1 MILDVNL
8 TMTSNSIV
16 AIQPLSYKKVDEQG
30 NYTHGRKYTKCV
42 NWKYTNHDYFPRRVL
57 GTKGDYKQLQFP
69 RI

>member
-42 NWKYTNHDYFPRRVL
+42 N
-57 GTKGDYKQLQFP
+57 
-69 RI
+69 